1 VIGMERSPPPAGA
14 SGYWLDPI
22 PDRLRAD
29 AVRYLDEG
37 AVGRFL
43 ACASKMAWVA
53 LVAMNRDELARRGVY
68 ETALLAALTRPRLNT
83 RHVPLDL
90 LRTLVAGADRARL
103 RQAAGEPLPGPGP
116 FTVYRGVAGR
126 GAERRVRGLNW
137 TGSLDR
143 ARWFA
148 RRFAHLGDPAV
159 YRVLVHEPDVLAY
172 TNARQ
177 EGEFLVLLPAT
188 AKPTRVRLR
197 A

>member
-1 VIGMERSPPPAGA
+1 MRRIPPPAGA

-22 PDRLRAD
+22 PRSLRAA

-37 AVGRFL
+37 AVGQFL
-43 ACASKMAWVA
+43 ACANKMAWVA

-68 ETALLAALTRPRLNT
+68 EAALFAALTRPRFNAQ
-83 RHVPLDL
+83 HVPLDVI
-90 LRTLVAGADRARL
+90 RTLVSGADRTRL
-103 RQAAGEPLPGPGP
+103 RQAGGEPLPGPGP

-126 GAERRVRGLNW
+126 GAARDARGLHW
-137 TGSLDR
+137 TASLDR

-148 RRFAHLGDPAV
+148 ERFTHLGDPAV

-172 TNARQ
+172 SNKAG
-177 EGEFLVLLPAT
+177 EEEFLVLLPAT
-188 AKPTRVRLR
+188 AAPTPVALS